1 MLKDQRSRVMT
12 PLARELAR
20 LSAGEMV
27 AALGMRRAPRS
38 LQGALALPFLAA
50 SRNLGHALAEL
61 DASLSEQGLPRAAA
75 RALGRCRVTPRVSGR
90 GVERGPCL
98 VLANH
103 PGAYDA
109 LALMSALGR
118 RDLLV
123 LAADRGFLRALVGL
137 SQRHLCFVSDG
148 TAARAGALKRALSW
162 LRAGGAVLHFPTGQI
177 ESDAS
182 FEQDRARWLGVWQ
195 AGVPALVRACARVDG
210 LVLLAG
216 VRGVHS
222 ARAKRTLL
230 NRWAERRGVTTLSPL
245 LQLWCGLDD
254 VETRVHLRIAPAA
267 RELVRLSPEA
277 QVASLRAE
285 LLSAIASA

>member
-1 MLKDQRSRVMT
+1 MT
-12 PLARELAR
+12 ALARELAR
-20 LSAGEMV
+20 RSAAEMV
-27 AALGMRRAPRS
+27 TALGVSGAPR
-38 LQGALALPFLAA
+38 LLRGALALPFWAA
-50 SRNLGHALAEL
+50 SRSLGQTLAEL
-61 DASLSEQGLPRAAA
+61 DGSLGAQGLPQAAA
-75 RALGRCRVTPRVSGR
+75 RALGRCGVTPEVSGR

-109 LALMSALGR
+109 LSLMWALGR

-123 LAADRGFLRALVGL
+123 LAADRSFLRALTGL
-137 SQRHLCFVSDG
+137 SKRHLCFVAEG

-162 LRAGGAVLHFPTGQI
+162 LRAGGALLHFPAGQI

-182 FEQDRARWLGVWQ
+182 FEQDRAHWLGSWQ
-195 AGVPALVRACARVDG
+195 AGVPALVKACARVDG
-210 LVLLAG
+210 RVLLAG

-222 ARAKRTLL
+222 PRAKRMLL

-245 LQLWCGLDD
+245 LQLVRALDD
-254 VETRVHLRIAPAA
+254 VETRVHLRVAA
-267 RELVRLSPEA
+267 AACELARLSPEA

-285 LLSAIASA
+285 LLNAIASA